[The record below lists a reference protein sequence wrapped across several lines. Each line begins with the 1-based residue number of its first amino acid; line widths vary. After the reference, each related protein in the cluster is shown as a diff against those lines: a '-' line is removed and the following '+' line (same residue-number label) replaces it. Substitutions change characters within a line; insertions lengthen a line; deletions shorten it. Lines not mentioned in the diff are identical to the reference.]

1 MTLVIE
7 IGALILG
14 TIFVLTYIIDKLIE
28 WSAYFENKDNEEK
41 QDKELSE
48 LSKRLYS

>member
-14 TIFVLTYIIDKLIE
+14 AVFVLVYTIDKLIE
-28 WSAYFENKDNEEK
+28 WSAYFEQKEEEEK
-41 QDKELSE
+41 QDQSLREI
-48 LSKRLYS
+48 SKHLYR